1 MRSEPS
7 GRLGQA
13 EVILKK
19 AAKVRQ
25 ENMNEGSK
33 GESRFNKREAF
44 CSRHLE
50 KIVDPFI
57 LAHFQEQ
64 NGKMS

>member
-1 MRSEPS
+1 
-7 GRLGQA
+7 
-13 EVILKK
+13 
-19 AAKVRQ
+19 
-25 ENMNEGSK
+25 MNEGSK